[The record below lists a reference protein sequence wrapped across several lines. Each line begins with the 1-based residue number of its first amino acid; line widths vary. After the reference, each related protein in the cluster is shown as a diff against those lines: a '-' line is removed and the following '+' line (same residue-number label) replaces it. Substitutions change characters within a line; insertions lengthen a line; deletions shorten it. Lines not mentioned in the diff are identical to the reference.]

1 MKLYRPL
8 RSLRP
13 IVAPSIFLLLMV
25 TVAGGFQLADNIDA
39 AGFAAAHLIPPTFT
53 PIFTLIT
60 NLGAP
65 ITTVIVATIWTVYE
79 LTKRQYN
86 RASLM
91 AASLLG
97 GPAYFLI
104 KNLVQRARPI
114 TAFVTSH
121 GLHDFSFPSGH
132 TTGSTAVYGILAYL
146 ISQRLLK
153 PQARMVL
160 LAATALIFLIGFS
173 RVYLG
178 AHYPTDVIGGWLI
191 GLTLISL
198 LTALSSW
205 WHNRH
210 TPKVNPP
217 GAG

>member
-13 IVAPSIFLLLMV
+13 IVAPSIFLLVLAA
-25 TVAGGFQLADNIDA
+25 VAGRFQLADNADKL
-39 AGFAAAHLIPPTFT
+39 GFDLAHLIPLSLT
-53 PIFTLIT
+53 PLFIFIT

-65 ITTVIVATIWTVYE
+65 ITTVIIAIIWSVFE
-79 LTKRQYN
+79 ATKRQYN
-86 RASLM
+86 RALLM

-97 GPAYFLI
+97 GPLYFLI
-104 KNLVQRARPI
+104 KNLVERARPI
-114 TAFVTSH
+114 TVFVTSH

-132 TTGSTAVYGILAYL
+132 ATGATAVYGILAYL
-146 ISQRLLK
+146 ISQRL
-153 PQARMVL
+153 PHRAARMVIIV
-160 LAATALIFLIGFS
+160 AAILILLIGFS

-191 GLTLISL
+191 GLTLISA
-198 LTALSSW
+198 LTAISSW

-210 TPKVNPP
+210 HQRVNPP
-217 GAG
+217 GAE